1 MILQALTQ
9 YYEDLLRLG
18 KINRPGW
25 SKQKLNYS
33 LLLSEEGELLQL
45 LHLQQEVQRGNK
57 TVLGPQEMWVPSPV
71 KRSSGIRPNFL
82 CDTSS
87 YLLGVDGKGKA
98 DRSIDCFAASK
109 ALHLQLLKEVDS
121 PIARAIVRFFE
132 HWDPSQAASHPALQ
146 EDWEELLQGGNL
158 TFSLDKQF
166 AALDPAIADAWTRHY
181 EDSSAEAEPI
191 RCLVTGQTGTLARLH
206 PSIKGVAG
214 AQSSG
219 ASLVSFNDSA
229 FCSFEHKQGANAPV
243 SDSAAFAYTTALN
256 TLLADRNRVSRVGD
270 TTILCWAAGG
280 ESAYQDCFLMS
291 IFNDSYTENDI
302 LNTLHHLSKGESI
315 QWDDTRLSPDT
326 RFYVLGLAPNAAR
339 LSVRFFWQN
348 SFGALARNLE
358 RHYQRLEIIRPSFDK
373 FPTLPIWRL
382 VLETVRKASPGGRAP
397 EPHPR
402 LAGDLLLA
410 VLNDTLYPATLLNG
424 VELRIRAERN
434 VSRGQAAILKAYY
447 TKYLEQ
453 FQPDSPIK
461 EALTVELNEQTNY
474 LPYLLGRLFAV
485 LEGLQQSANPGINT
499 TIKDRYFNSASAT
512 PLLVF
517 PILRNLAIKHL
528 EKLKKMGENEKR
540 LAFFYEK
547 KIIELNGRTKVTFPA
562 RMSLAEQNYFQLGY
576 YHETQRRYTAK
587 TNKEEQ

>member
-57 TVLGPQEMWVPSPV
+57 TILGPQEMWVPSPV

-109 ALHLQLLKEVDS
+109 ALHLQLLREVDS

-132 HWDPSQAASHPALQ
+132 HWDPSQAASHPSLQ
-146 EDWEELLQGGNL
+146 EDWEELLKGGNL
-158 TFSLDKQF
+158 TFSLSEQF
-166 AALDPAIADAWTRHY
+166 AAQDPAIADAWTQHY
-181 EDSSAEAEPI
+181 EDSSADAEPI

-219 ASLVSFNDSA
+219 ASLVSFNAPA
-229 FCSFEHKQGANAPV
+229 FCSFEHEQGANAPV
-243 SDSAAFAYTTALN
+243 SDYAAFAYTTALN

-382 VLETVRKASPGGRAP
+382 VLETVRKAPPGGRAP

-424 VELRIRAERN
+424 VELRIRAERS

-453 FQPDSPIK
+453 FQPDSPMK

-512 PLLVF
+512 PAIVF
-517 PILRNLAIKHL
+517 PQLINLAQKHL
-528 EKLKKMGENEKR
+528 NKLDGG
-540 LAFFYEK
+540 LAVYYDK
-547 KIIELNGRTKVTFPA
+547 QITELSSRITQTLPT
-562 RMSLAEQNYFQLGY
+562 RMSLAEQSAFQLGY

-587 TNKEEQ
+587 AKKEEQ

>member
-45 LHLQQEVQRGNK
+45 LHLQQEIQRGNK

-121 PIARAIVRFFE
+121 PVARAIVRFFE
-132 HWDPSQAASHPALQ
+132 HWDPSQAANHPALQ
-146 EDWEELLQGGNL
+146 EDWEELLKGGNL

-166 AALDPAIADAWTRHY
+166 AAQDPAIADAWTRHY
-181 EDSSAEAEPI
+181 EDSSDDAEPI

-243 SDSAAFAYTTALN
+243 SDYAAFAYTTALN

-373 FPTLPIWRL
+373 FPTLSIWRL
-382 VLETVRKASPGGRAP
+382 VLETVRKAPPGGRAP

-424 VELRIRAERN
+424 VELRIRAERS

-453 FQPDSPIK
+453 FQPDSPMK

-485 LEGLQQSANPGINT
+485 LEGLQQSASPGINT

-512 PLLVF
+512 PAIVF
-517 PILRNLAIKHL
+517 PQLINLAQKHL
-528 EKLKKMGENEKR
+528 NKLDGG
-540 LAFFYEK
+540 LAVYYDK
-547 KIIELNGRTKVTFPA
+547 QITELSSRITQTLPT
-562 RMSLAEQNYFQLGY
+562 RMSLAEQSAFQLGY

-587 TNKEEQ
+587 AKKEEQ

>member
-45 LHLQQEVQRGNK
+45 LHLQQEIQRGNK

-109 ALHLQLLKEVDS
+109 ALHLQLLREVDS

-146 EDWEELLQGGNL
+146 EDWEELLKGGNL
-158 TFSLDKQF
+158 TFSLDKLF
-166 AALDPAIADAWTRHY
+166 AAQDPAIADAWTRHY
-181 EDSSAEAEPI
+181 EDSSADAEPI

-219 ASLVSFNDSA
+219 ASLVSFNAPA
-229 FCSFEHKQGANAPV
+229 FCSFEHEQGANAPV
-243 SDSAAFAYTTALN
+243 SDYAAFAYTTALN

-382 VLETVRKASPGGRAP
+382 VLETVRKAPPGGRAP

-424 VELRIRAERN
+424 VELRIRAERS

-453 FQPDSPIK
+453 FQPDSPMK

-485 LEGLQQSANPGINT
+485 MEGLQQSANPGINT

-512 PLLVF
+512 PAIVF
-517 PILRNLAIKHL
+517 PQLINLAQKHL
-528 EKLKKMGENEKR
+528 NKLDGG
-540 LAFFYEK
+540 LAVYYDK
-547 KIIELNGRTKVTFPA
+547 QITELSSRITQTLPT
-562 RMSLAEQNYFQLGY
+562 RMSLAEQSAFQLGY

-587 TNKEEQ
+587 NNKEEQ

>member
-121 PIARAIVRFFE
+121 PVARAIVRFFE

-146 EDWEELLQGGNL
+146 EDWEELLKGGNL
-158 TFSLDKQF
+158 TFSLDKLF
-166 AALDPAIADAWTRHY
+166 AAQDPAIADAWTRHY

-243 SDSAAFAYTTALN
+243 SNYAAFAYTTALN
-256 TLLADRNRVSRVGD
+256 TLLADRNRVNRVGD

-348 SFGALARNLE
+348 NFGALARNLE

-424 VELRIRAERN
+424 VELRIRAERS

-453 FQPDSPIK
+453 FQPDSPMK
-461 EALTVELNEQTNY
+461 EALIVELNEQTNY

-512 PLLVF
+512 PAIVF
-517 PILRNLAIKHL
+517 PQLINLAQKHL
-528 EKLKKMGENEKR
+528 NKLDGGLFVYYDKQ
-540 LAFFYEK
+540 
-547 KIIELNGRTKVTFPA
+547 ITELSNRITQTLPT
-562 RMSLAEQNYFQLGY
+562 RMSLAEQSAFQLGY

-587 TNKEEQ
+587 TKKEEQ

>member
-25 SKQKLNYS
+25 SKQKVSYS
-33 LLLSEEGELLQL
+33 LLLSEEGQLLQL

-121 PIARAIVRFFE
+121 PVARAIVRFFE
-132 HWDPSQAASHPALQ
+132 HWDPSQAASHPVLQ
-146 EDWEELLQGGNL
+146 EDWEELLKGGNL
-158 TFSLDKQF
+158 TFSLDKLF
-166 AALDPAIADAWTRHY
+166 AAQDPAIADAWTRHY
-181 EDSSAEAEPI
+181 EDSSDDAEPI

-219 ASLVSFNDSA
+219 ASLVSFNAPA
-229 FCSFEHKQGANAPV
+229 FCSFEHEQGANAPV
-243 SDSAAFAYTTALN
+243 SDYAAFAYTTALN

-373 FPTLPIWRL
+373 FPTLSIWRL
-382 VLETVRKASPGGRAP
+382 VLETVRKVPGRAP

-424 VELRIRAERN
+424 VELRIRAERS

-453 FQPDSPIK
+453 FQPDSPMK

-485 LEGLQQSANPGINT
+485 LEGLQQRANPGINT

-512 PLLVF
+512 PAIVF
-517 PILRNLAIKHL
+517 PQLINLAQKHL
-528 EKLKKMGENEKR
+528 NKLDGG
-540 LAFFYEK
+540 LAVYYDK
-547 KIIELNGRTKVTFPA
+547 QITELSSRITQTLPT
-562 RMSLAEQNYFQLGY
+562 RMSLAEQSAFQLGY

>member
-45 LHLQQEVQRGNK
+45 LHLQQEIQRGNK

-109 ALHLQLLKEVDS
+109 ALHLHLLREVDS

-132 HWDPSQAASHPALQ
+132 HWDPSQAASHPVLQ
-146 EDWEELLQGGNL
+146 EDWEELLKGGNL

-166 AALDPAIADAWTRHY
+166 AALDPAIADAWTQHY
-181 EDSSAEAEPI
+181 EDSSADAEPI

-219 ASLVSFNDSA
+219 ASLVSFNAPA
-229 FCSFEHKQGANAPV
+229 FCSFEHEQGANAPV
-243 SDSAAFAYTTALN
+243 SDYAAFAYTTALN

-291 IFNDSYTENDI
+291 IFDDSYTENDI

-373 FPTLPIWRL
+373 FPTLSIWRL
-382 VLETVRKASPGGRAP
+382 VLETVRKAPPGGRAP

-410 VLNDTLYPATLLNG
+410 VLNGTLYPATLLNG
-424 VELRIRAERN
+424 VELRIRAERS

-453 FQPDSPIK
+453 FQPDSPMK
-461 EALTVELNEQTNY
+461 EALTVQLNEQTNY

-485 LEGLQQSANPGINT
+485 LEGLQQRATPGINT

-512 PLLVF
+512 PAIVF
-517 PILRNLAIKHL
+517 PQLINLAQKHL
-528 EKLKKMGENEKR
+528 NKLDGG
-540 LAFFYEK
+540 LAVYYDK
-547 KIIELNGRTKVTFPA
+547 QITELSSRITQTLPT
-562 RMSLAEQNYFQLGY
+562 RMSLAEQSAFQLGY

-587 TNKEEQ
+587 AKKEEQ

>member
-146 EDWEELLQGGNL
+146 EDWEELLKGGNL

-166 AALDPAIADAWTRHY
+166 AAQDPAIADAWTRHY
-181 EDSSAEAEPI
+181 EDSSADAEPI

-219 ASLVSFNDSA
+219 ASLVSFNAPA
-229 FCSFEHKQGANAPV
+229 FCSFEHEQGANAPV
-243 SDSAAFAYTTALN
+243 SDYAAFAYTTALN

-291 IFNDSYTENDI
+291 IFDDSYTENDI

-382 VLETVRKASPGGRAP
+382 VLETVRKAPPGGRAP

-424 VELRIRAERN
+424 VELRIRAERS

-453 FQPDSPIK
+453 FQPDSPMK

-512 PLLVF
+512 PAIVF
-517 PILRNLAIKHL
+517 PQLINLAQKHL
-528 EKLKKMGENEKR
+528 NKLDGG
-540 LAFFYEK
+540 LAVYYDK
-547 KIIELNGRTKVTFPA
+547 QITELSSRITQTLPT
-562 RMSLAEQNYFQLGY
+562 RMSLAEQSAFQLGY

-587 TNKEEQ
+587 AKKEEQ

>member
-33 LLLSEEGELLQL
+33 LLLSKEGELLQL

-57 TVLGPQEMWVPSPV
+57 TILGPQEMWVPSPV

-146 EDWEELLQGGNL
+146 EDWEELLKGGNL
-158 TFSLDKQF
+158 TFSLSEQF
-166 AALDPAIADAWTRHY
+166 AAQDPAIADAWTQHY
-181 EDSSAEAEPI
+181 EDSSADAEPI

-219 ASLVSFNDSA
+219 ASLVSFNAPA
-229 FCSFEHKQGANAPV
+229 FCSFEHEQGANAPV
-243 SDSAAFAYTTALN
+243 SDYAAFAYTTALN

-339 LSVRFFWQN
+339 LSVRFFCQN

-382 VLETVRKASPGGRAP
+382 VLETVRKASPGSRAP

-424 VELRIRAERN
+424 VEQRIHAERN

-453 FQPDSPIK
+453 FQPDSPMK

-512 PLLVF
+512 PAIVF
-517 PILRNLAIKHL
+517 PQLINLAQKHL
-528 EKLKKMGENEKR
+528 NKLDGG
-540 LAFFYEK
+540 LAVYYDK
-547 KIIELNGRTKVTFPA
+547 QITELSSRITQTLPT
-562 RMSLAEQNYFQLGY
+562 RMSLAEQSAFQLGY

-587 TNKEEQ
+587 NNKEEQ

>member
-45 LHLQQEVQRGNK
+45 LHLQQEIQRGNK

-146 EDWEELLQGGNL
+146 EDWEELLKGGNL
-158 TFSLDKQF
+158 TFSLDKLF
-166 AALDPAIADAWTRHY
+166 AAQDPAIADAWTWHY
-181 EDSSAEAEPI
+181 EDSSADAEPI

-219 ASLVSFNDSA
+219 ASLVSFNAPA
-229 FCSFEHKQGANAPV
+229 FCSFEHEQGANAPV
-243 SDSAAFAYTTALN
+243 SDYAAFAYTTALN

-382 VLETVRKASPGGRAP
+382 VLETVRKAPPGGRAP

-424 VELRIRAERN
+424 VKLRIRAERS

-453 FQPDSPIK
+453 FQPDSPMK

-512 PLLVF
+512 PAIVF
-517 PILRNLAIKHL
+517 PQLINLAQKHL
-528 EKLKKMGENEKR
+528 NKLDGG
-540 LAFFYEK
+540 LAVYYDK
-547 KIIELNGRTKVTFPA
+547 QITELSSRITQTLPT
-562 RMSLAEQNYFQLGY
+562 RMSLAEQSAFQLGY

-587 TNKEEQ
+587 AKKEEQ

>member
-25 SKQKLNYS
+25 SKQKVSYS

-109 ALHLQLLKEVDS
+109 ALHLHLLREVDS

-132 HWDPSQAASHPALQ
+132 HWDPSQAASHPVLQ
-146 EDWEELLQGGNL
+146 EDWEELLKGGNL
-158 TFSLDKQF
+158 TFSLGEQF
-166 AALDPAIADAWTRHY
+166 TAQDSAIADAWTRHY
-181 EDSSAEAEPI
+181 EDSSDDAEPI

-219 ASLVSFNDSA
+219 ASLVSFNAPA
-229 FCSFEHKQGANAPV
+229 FCSFEHEQGANAPV
-243 SDSAAFAYTTALN
+243 SDYAAFAYTTALN

-291 IFNDSYTENDI
+291 IFDDSYTENDI

-373 FPTLPIWRL
+373 FPTLSIWRL
-382 VLETVRKASPGGRAP
+382 VLETVRKAPPGGRTP
-397 EPHPR
+397 EPHSR

-424 VELRIRAERN
+424 VELRIRAERS
-434 VSRGQAAILKAYY
+434 VSRRQAAILKAYY

-453 FQPDSPIK
+453 FQPDSPMK

-485 LEGLQQSANPGINT
+485 LEGLQQSASPGINT

-512 PLLVF
+512 PAIVF
-517 PILRNLAIKHL
+517 PQLINLAQKHL
-528 EKLKKMGENEKR
+528 NKLDGG
-540 LAFFYEK
+540 LAVYYDK
-547 KIIELNGRTKVTFPA
+547 QITELSSRITQTLPT
-562 RMSLAEQNYFQLGY
+562 RMSLAEQSAFQLGY

-587 TNKEEQ
+587 AKKEEE

>member
-109 ALHLQLLKEVDS
+109 ALHLHLLREVDS

-132 HWDPSQAASHPALQ
+132 HWDPSQAASHPVLQ
-146 EDWEELLQGGNL
+146 EDWEELLKGGNL
-158 TFSLDKQF
+158 TFSLDKLF
-166 AALDPAIADAWTRHY
+166 AAQDPAIADAWTRHY
-181 EDSSAEAEPI
+181 EDSSDDAEPI
-191 RCLVTGQTGTLARLH
+191 RCLVTGQPGTLARLH

-219 ASLVSFNDSA
+219 ASLVSFNAPA
-229 FCSFEHKQGANAPV
+229 FCSFEHEQGANAPV
-243 SDSAAFAYTTALN
+243 SDYAAFAYTTALN

-373 FPTLPIWRL
+373 FPTLSIWRL
-382 VLETVRKASPGGRAP
+382 VLETVRKVPGRAP

-424 VELRIRAERN
+424 VELRIRAERS

-453 FQPDSPIK
+453 FQPDSPMK

-485 LEGLQQSANPGINT
+485 LEGLQQRATPGINT

-512 PLLVF
+512 PAIVF
-517 PILRNLAIKHL
+517 PQLINLAQKHL
-528 EKLKKMGENEKR
+528 NKLDGG
-540 LAFFYEK
+540 LAVYYDK
-547 KIIELNGRTKVTFPA
+547 QITELSSRITQTLPT
-562 RMSLAEQNYFQLGY
+562 RMSLAEQSAFQLGY

>member
-25 SKQKLNYS
+25 SKQKVSYS

-57 TVLGPQEMWVPSPV
+57 TILGPQEMWVPSPV

-121 PIARAIVRFFE
+121 PVARAIVRFFE

-146 EDWEELLQGGNL
+146 EDWEELLKGGNL
-158 TFSLDKQF
+158 TFSLDKLF

-181 EDSSAEAEPI
+181 EDSSADAEPI

-219 ASLVSFNDSA
+219 ASLVSFNAPA
-229 FCSFEHKQGANAPV
+229 FCSFEHEQGANAPV
-243 SDSAAFAYTTALN
+243 SDYAAFAYTTALN

-373 FPTLPIWRL
+373 FPTLSIWRL
-382 VLETVRKASPGGRAP
+382 VLETVRKAPPGGRAP

-424 VELRIRAERN
+424 VELRIRAERS

-453 FQPDSPIK
+453 FQPDSPMK

-512 PLLVF
+512 PAIVF
-517 PILRNLAIKHL
+517 PQLINLAQKHL
-528 EKLKKMGENEKR
+528 NKLDGG
-540 LAFFYEK
+540 LAVYYDK
-547 KIIELNGRTKVTFPA
+547 QITELSSRITQTLPT
-562 RMSLAEQNYFQLGY
+562 RMSLAEQSAFQLGY
-576 YHETQRRYTAK
+576 YHEAQRRYTAK
-587 TNKEEQ
+587 AKKEEQ

>member
-25 SKQKLNYS
+25 SKQKVSYS

-121 PIARAIVRFFE
+121 PIARTIVRFFE

-146 EDWEELLQGGNL
+146 EDWEELLKGGNL
-158 TFSLDKQF
+158 TFSLGEQF
-166 AALDPAIADAWTRHY
+166 TAQDPAIADAWTRHY
-181 EDSSAEAEPI
+181 EDSSDDAEPI

-219 ASLVSFNDSA
+219 ASLVSFNAPA
-229 FCSFEHKQGANAPV
+229 FCSFEHEQGADAPV
-243 SDSAAFAYTTALN
+243 SDYAAFAYTTALN

-358 RHYQRLEIIRPSFDK
+358 RHYQRLEIIRPSSTN
-373 FPTLPIWRL
+373 FPPFPSGGWCWRRSARFL
-382 VLETVRKASPGGRAP
+382 AAP

-424 VELRIRAERN
+424 VELRIRAERS

-453 FQPDSPIK
+453 FQPDSPMK
-461 EALTVELNEQTNY
+461 EVLTVSLNETSSIV
-474 LPYLLGRLFAV
+474 PYNLGRLFSV
-485 LEGLQQSANPGINT
+485 LEAIQQAANPGINT
-499 TIKDRYFNSASAT
+499 TIKDKYFNSASAT
-512 PLLVF
+512 PATIF
-517 PILRNLAIKHL
+517 PILNNLAQKHL
-528 EKLKKMGENEKR
+528 KKLDTGLRIHYDRQLGQIKELLGEMLPGR
-540 LAFFYEK
+540 L
-547 KIIELNGRTKVTFPA
+547 
-562 RMSLAEQNYFQLGY
+562 SLPEQASFDLGY
-576 YHETQRRYTAK
+576 YHQTQKRYSK
-587 TNKEEQ
+587 

>member
-45 LHLQQEVQRGNK
+45 LHLQQEIQRGNK

-109 ALHLQLLKEVDS
+109 ALHLHLLREVDS

-146 EDWEELLQGGNL
+146 EDWEELLKGGNL

-166 AALDPAIADAWTRHY
+166 AAQDPAIADAWTRHY
-181 EDSSAEAEPI
+181 EDSSADAEPI

-219 ASLVSFNDSA
+219 ASLVSFNAPA
-229 FCSFEHKQGANAPV
+229 FCSFEHEQGANAPV
-243 SDSAAFAYTTALN
+243 SDYAAFAYTTALN

-382 VLETVRKASPGGRAP
+382 VLETVRKAPPGGRTP
-397 EPHPR
+397 EPHSR

-410 VLNDTLYPATLLNG
+410 VLNDILYPATLLNG
-424 VELRIRAERN
+424 VELRIRAERS

-453 FQPDSPIK
+453 FQPDSPMK

-512 PLLVF
+512 PAIVF
-517 PILRNLAIKHL
+517 PQLINLAQKHL
-528 EKLKKMGENEKR
+528 NKLDGG
-540 LAFFYEK
+540 LAVYYDK
-547 KIIELNGRTKVTFPA
+547 QITELSSRITQTLPT
-562 RMSLAEQNYFQLGY
+562 RMSLAEQSAFQLGY

>member
-25 SKQKLNYS
+25 SKQKVSYS

-109 ALHLQLLKEVDS
+109 ALHLQLLREVDS

-146 EDWEELLQGGNL
+146 EDWEELLKGGNL
-158 TFSLDKQF
+158 TFSLSEQF
-166 AALDPAIADAWTRHY
+166 AAQDPAIADAWTQHY
-181 EDSSAEAEPI
+181 EDSSADAEPI

-219 ASLVSFNDSA
+219 ASLVSFNAPA
-229 FCSFEHKQGANAPV
+229 FCSFEHEQGANAPV
-243 SDSAAFAYTTALN
+243 SDYAAFAYTTALN

-291 IFNDSYTENDI
+291 IFDDSYTENDI

-382 VLETVRKASPGGRAP
+382 VLETVRKAPPGGRAP

-424 VELRIRAERN
+424 VELRIRAERS

-453 FQPDSPIK
+453 FQPDSPMK

-512 PLLVF
+512 PAIVF
-517 PILRNLAIKHL
+517 PQLINLAQKHL
-528 EKLKKMGENEKR
+528 NKLDGG
-540 LAFFYEK
+540 LAVYYDK
-547 KIIELNGRTKVTFPA
+547 QITELSSRITQTLPT
-562 RMSLAEQNYFQLGY
+562 RMSLAEQSAFQLGY

-587 TNKEEQ
+587 NNKEEQ

>member
-45 LHLQQEVQRGNK
+45 LHLQQEIQRGNK

-87 YLLGVDGKGKA
+87 YLLGVDGKGRA

-121 PIARAIVRFFE
+121 PVARAIVRFFE

-146 EDWEELLQGGNL
+146 EDWEELLKGGNL
-158 TFSLDKQF
+158 TFSLDKLF
-166 AALDPAIADAWTRHY
+166 AAQDPAIADAWTRHY
-181 EDSSAEAEPI
+181 EDSSDDAEPI
-191 RCLVTGQTGTLARLH
+191 RCLVTGQPGTLARLH

-219 ASLVSFNDSA
+219 ASLVSFNAPA
-229 FCSFEHKQGANAPV
+229 FCSFEHEQGANAPV
-243 SDSAAFAYTTALN
+243 SDYAAFAYTTALN

-382 VLETVRKASPGGRAP
+382 VLETVRKAPPGGRAP

-424 VELRIRAERN
+424 VELRIRAERS

-453 FQPDSPIK
+453 FQPDSPMK
-461 EALTVELNEQTNY
+461 EALTVQLNEQTNY

-512 PLLVF
+512 PAIVF
-517 PILRNLAIKHL
+517 PQLINLAQKHL
-528 EKLKKMGENEKR
+528 NKLDGG
-540 LAFFYEK
+540 LAVYYDK
-547 KIIELNGRTKVTFPA
+547 QITELSSRITQTLPT
-562 RMSLAEQNYFQLGY
+562 RMSLAEQSAFQLGY

>member
-25 SKQKLNYS
+25 SKQKVSYS

-121 PIARAIVRFFE
+121 PVARAIVRFFE

-146 EDWEELLQGGNL
+146 EDWEELLKGGNL
-158 TFSLDKQF
+158 TFSLDKLF
-166 AALDPAIADAWTRHY
+166 AAQDPAIADAWTRHY
-181 EDSSAEAEPI
+181 EDSSDDAEPI
-191 RCLVTGQTGTLARLH
+191 RCLVTGQTGTLARVH
-206 PSIKGVAG
+206 PRIKGVVG
-214 AQSSG
+214 AQRNG
-219 ASLVSFNDSA
+219 AALVSFNAPA
-229 FCSFEHKQGANAPV
+229 FCSFEHEQGANAPV
-243 SDSAAFAYTTALN
+243 SDYAAFAYTTALN

-373 FPTLPIWRL
+373 FPTLSIWRL
-382 VLETVRKASPGGRAP
+382 VLETVRKAPPGGRAP

-424 VELRIRAERN
+424 VELRIRAERS
-434 VSRGQAAILKAYY
+434 VSRGQAALLKAYY

-453 FQPDSPIK
+453 FQPDSPMK
-461 EALTVELNEQTNY
+461 EALTVQLNEQTNY

-512 PLLVF
+512 PAIVF
-517 PILRNLAIKHL
+517 PQLINLAQKHL
-528 EKLKKMGENEKR
+528 NKLDGG
-540 LAFFYEK
+540 LAVYYDK
-547 KIIELNGRTKVTFPA
+547 QITELSSRITQTLPT
-562 RMSLAEQNYFQLGY
+562 RMSLAEQSAFQLGY

>member
-25 SKQKLNYS
+25 SKQKVSYS

-45 LHLQQEVQRGNK
+45 LRLQQEIQRGNK

-109 ALHLQLLKEVDS
+109 ALHLHLLREVDS

-146 EDWEELLQGGNL
+146 EDWEELLKGGNL
-158 TFSLDKQF
+158 TFSLDKLF
-166 AALDPAIADAWTRHY
+166 AAQDPAIADAWTRHY
-181 EDSSAEAEPI
+181 EDSSDDAEPI

-219 ASLVSFNDSA
+219 ASLVSFNAPA
-229 FCSFEHKQGANAPV
+229 FCSFEHEQGANAPV
-243 SDSAAFAYTTALN
+243 SDYAAFAYTTALN

-373 FPTLPIWRL
+373 FPTLSIWRL
-382 VLETVRKASPGGRAP
+382 VLETVRKAPPGGRAP

-424 VELRIRAERN
+424 VEQRIHAERN

-453 FQPDSPIK
+453 FQPDSPMK

-512 PLLVF
+512 PAIVF
-517 PILRNLAIKHL
+517 PQLINLAQKHL
-528 EKLKKMGENEKR
+528 NKLDGG
-540 LAFFYEK
+540 LAVYYDK
-547 KIIELNGRTKVTFPA
+547 QITELSSRITQTLPT
-562 RMSLAEQNYFQLGY
+562 RMSLAEQSAFQLGY

-587 TNKEEQ
+587 AKKEEQ